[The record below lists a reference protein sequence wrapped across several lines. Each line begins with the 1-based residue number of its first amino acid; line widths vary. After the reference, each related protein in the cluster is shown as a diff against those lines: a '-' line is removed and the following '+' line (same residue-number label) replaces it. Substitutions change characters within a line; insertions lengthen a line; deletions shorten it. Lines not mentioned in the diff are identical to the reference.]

1 MSQYS
6 LAGFYGYQQPLTI
19 SENMSTLFDQ
29 DTKDY
34 FFNQECPELTG
45 SESSESPTASSFTS
59 GGSCTAPSPSRDT
72 KDLTLSESGVAIY
85 SPVSYMSPLSSFGD
99 NYLNTESSWSEQQI
113 ISTFDTSTQY
123 NHGIWSCSQDFPTQ
137 LLAGVTERTPSMPI
151 QSHSDGLFPH
161 PTFQEMPPMSI
172 SQPSLEHNIATG
184 FIDYGADGLVAPGHL
199 FNTALDRYA
208 FADPNPVL
216 FSAQPMV
223 GGALPLASSV
233 NSCDAEM
240 SSVSAGQGD
249 RDTPDTVR
257 NNRDDYLQEAR
268 RRGLS
273 YKEIKRRGGFTE
285 AESTLRGRVRIL
297 SKPKEMRVRKPQW
310 NRSDVML
317 LVEAVEHF
325 AETSQGPSSRKANM
339 RQKANTSK
347 LPWKKVAEWML
358 SHGASYP
365 FAGATCAKK
374 WEQIREM
381 SF

>member
-1 MSQYS
+1 MSQY
-6 LAGFYGYQQPLTI
+6 LLTGFYGYQQPLTI
-19 SENMSTLFDQ
+19 SNNMSILFDQ
-29 DTKDY
+29 YTKDY
-34 FFNQECPELTG
+34 FFDLECPDLMG
-45 SESSESPTASSFTS
+45 SESSESPAASSLTS
-59 GGSCTAPSPSRDT
+59 GGSFTASSPSQDA
-72 KDLTLSESGVAIY
+72 KDLTLGESGVSMY
-85 SPVSYMSPLSSFGD
+85 SPVSGMSPLSNFGD
-99 NYLNTESSWSEQQI
+99 NCINAEPSWFEPHI

-123 NHGIWSCSQDFPTQ
+123 NHGIWSCSQDLPTQ
-137 LLAGVTERTPSMPI
+137 PLTDVTNRALSTPI

-161 PTFQEMPPMSI
+161 PTFQETLPMSI
-172 SQPSLEHNIATG
+172 SQPSLEHDIATG
-184 FIDYGADGLVAPGHL
+184 FIGYESDGLVVPGHL

-208 FADPNPVL
+208 LADQNPVL
-216 FSAQPMV
+216 FST
-223 GGALPLASSV
+223 GAALSLASSV
-233 NSCDAEM
+233 DGNDTEM
-240 SSVSAGQGD
+240 SSVPVEQAASHA
-249 RDTPDTVR
+249 PDTVR
-257 NNRDDYLQEAR
+257 NNRDEYLQEAR

-325 AETSQGPSSRKANM
+325 SEASQGPSSRKVNM